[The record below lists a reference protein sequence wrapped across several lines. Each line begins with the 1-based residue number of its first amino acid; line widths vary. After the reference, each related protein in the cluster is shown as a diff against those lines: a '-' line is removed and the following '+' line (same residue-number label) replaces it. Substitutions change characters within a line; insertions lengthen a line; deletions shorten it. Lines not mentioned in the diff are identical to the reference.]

1 MISSKQNEWGISIL
15 FIFYRIVP
23 MMKLDDHRSLL
34 LGVKVPLH
42 NNYCMTQQYLYDK
55 ERVHNR
61 FRQIA

>member
-1 MISSKQNEWGISIL
+1 MISSKRGKESQFFL
-15 FIFYRIVP
+15 VFYQIVP

>member
-1 MISSKQNEWGISIL
+1 MSIP
-15 FIFYRIVP
+15 FIFFYQIVP